1 MNDVFDTDILKLL
14 GTLYENDI
22 FIWQEQGK
30 LKYKSKEGKISKD
43 ILMQLKDMK
52 LAIISFLQ
60 DCENNKFP
68 MSPLQSAYLVGEAN
82 NCELGNTNAHYYIEY
97 EISDIDVEK
106 MQTVINELIFKH
118 DVLRMIVLK
127 EGENYILNN
136 LPLYTLSTYQYI
148 DCTEIKYQYIDLN
161 KQVGIE
167 NFVKKCKIIIN
178 CSGLS
183 CNMTRVLILKI
194 KEHGCSY
201 IEPQFNRLLK
211 DIIPD
216 RNIAFIQGVGSMPG
230 LSGALPIYLS
240 ERFEE
245 VNKIKIYYVGQGK
258 FTHRAAEDY
267 LNGIEDSNNY
277 SMVCYENG
285 ELIPNIDKTCEF
297 LPIFYKTYMLLPYYD
312 QEAKEICIF
321 LKPKRA
327 EFYTAMEDNLT
338 YRLLKNAREK
348 YRNNSIQIIEDL
360 CNASV
365 IDSEKKSFCGF
376 AICVDGKRDG
386 KREWRTLILK
396 ADTAAILTGTTIAVM
411 ADLLI
416 KRKVTFSHNVLSMW
430 ECQIQNRNLVEAII
444 NNSRISANIYDCSL
458 EDLHLGLPIIRNI
471 CKLTQRIFCLL

>member
-1 MNDVFDTDILKLL
+1 MIGIIGGFGDI
-14 GTLYENDI
+14 GCEVV
-22 FIWQEQGK
+22 
-30 LKYKSKEGKISKD
+30 KSLWMMGYRN
-43 ILMQLKDMK
+43 L
-52 LAIISFLQ
+52 
-60 DCENNKFP
+60 
-68 MSPLQSAYLVGEAN
+68 LVGGRHN
-82 NCELGNTNAHYYIEY
+82 NDMFHT
-97 EISDIDVEK
+97 
-106 MQTVINELIFKH
+106 Q
-118 DVLRMIVLK
+118 
-127 EGENYILNN
+127 
-136 LPLYTLSTYQYI
+136 
-148 DCTEIKYQYIDLN
+148 TEIKYQYIDLN

-376 AICVDGKRDG
+376 AICVDGKRNG

-458 EDLHLGLPIIRNI
+458 EDLSNI
-471 CKLTQRIFCLL
+471 EEGEI

>member
-1 MNDVFDTDILKLL
+1 
-14 GTLYENDI
+14 
-22 FIWQEQGK
+22 
-30 LKYKSKEGKISKD
+30 
-43 ILMQLKDMK
+43 
-52 LAIISFLQ
+52 
-60 DCENNKFP
+60 
-68 MSPLQSAYLVGEAN
+68 
-82 NCELGNTNAHYYIEY
+82 
-97 EISDIDVEK
+97 
-106 MQTVINELIFKH
+106 
-118 DVLRMIVLK
+118 
-127 EGENYILNN
+127 
-136 LPLYTLSTYQYI
+136 
-148 DCTEIKYQYIDLN
+148 
-161 KQVGIE
+161 
-167 NFVKKCKIIIN
+167 
-178 CSGLS
+178 
-183 CNMTRVLILKI
+183 
-194 KEHGCSY
+194 
-201 IEPQFNRLLK
+201 
-211 DIIPD
+211 
-216 RNIAFIQGVGSMPG
+216 
-230 LSGALPIYLS
+230 
-240 ERFEE
+240 
-245 VNKIKIYYVGQGK
+245 
-258 FTHRAAEDY
+258 
-267 LNGIEDSNNY
+267 
-277 SMVCYENG
+277 MVCYENG

-458 EDLHLGLPIIRNI
+458 EDLSNI
-471 CKLTQRIFCLL
+471 EEGEI

>member
-1 MNDVFDTDILKLL
+1 MIGIIGGFGDI
-14 GTLYENDI
+14 GCEVV
-22 FIWQEQGK
+22 
-30 LKYKSKEGKISKD
+30 KSLWMMGYRN
-43 ILMQLKDMK
+43 L
-52 LAIISFLQ
+52 
-60 DCENNKFP
+60 
-68 MSPLQSAYLVGEAN
+68 LVGGRHN
-82 NCELGNTNAHYYIEY
+82 NDMFHT
-97 EISDIDVEK
+97 
-106 MQTVINELIFKH
+106 Q
-118 DVLRMIVLK
+118 
-127 EGENYILNN
+127 
-136 LPLYTLSTYQYI
+136 
-148 DCTEIKYQYIDLN
+148 TEIKYQYIDLN

-267 LNGIEDSNNY
+267 LNGIEDTNNY

-386 KREWRTLILK
+386 KREWRTLM
-396 ADTAAILTGTTIAVM
+396 TT
-411 ADLLI
+411 D
-416 KRKVTFSHNVLSMW
+416 RKSVV
-430 ECQIQNRNLVEAII
+430 
-444 NNSRISANIYDCSL
+444 
-458 EDLHLGLPIIRNI
+458 
-471 CKLTQRIFCLL
+471 